1 MKKFMIGALVA
12 VTLIGAVALTSG
24 TYATL
29 TASDSVTNNFE
40 TGSVDINTEE
50 TFTPPSSWNGN
61 GYTKKVTVKNIG
73 KNDSLVR
80 VAIVPRW
87 VDENDNPWPGDT
99 SIVTINFTNSN
110 KWVKDSKGEYY
121 YYNEAVKP
129 GESTKEIIDSVSA
142 SIPNELKERYEGKK
156 LIVDV
161 KSEGVLAAPKDS
173 TVDAKEAVYKST
185 WTGITDD
192 NIINMLDTLSKI
204 N

>member
-12 VTLIGAVALTSG
+12 ATLIGAVALTSG

-121 YYNEAVKP
+121 YYNEAVKH

-142 SIPNELKERYEGKK
+142 SIPDELKERYEGKK